1 LNEKEVRIMGIE
13 FYTDRIS
20 NYQVGDQCLNVD
32 FGRLPASRQAELL
45 QALKDP
51 GSAANLAIIT
61 KARDDYAGAFQRV
74 SAMGT
79 LPAPSLEGS
88 NIPFPAGAVDL
99 ILAYL
104 FQHNF
109 IALQELSSAASE
121 MSNRGA
127 HANMDLADKAKDDRN
142 NAAHLNMIKEVAGGV
157 AGVVAGSV
165 GIGGAGYSAH
175 SVKTQRDT
183 IGDLNV
189 TKKKLDTQ
197 QEQCERTANQ
207 LRDQAQANKDQVQE
221 LKRYVDEVNSKDGL
235 SAASRKKIDDEI
247 ADKKAQMDQCD
258 SDQAELR
265 KAIDH
270 KETAAKD
277 ASKSEAEK
285 QALKEE
291 RFQLENNMEAL
302 TAKKERLKKDT
313 EALEHVCGMQDTKKQ
328 VMEMQ
333 AEIDRL
339 RNEMT
344 TDKSLTESQKRA
356 KQYKVERLEA
366 EMKTLTKEHADHGV
380 AIQDRSQQLEDEARR
395 MQETAAAHVKAS
407 QDHIKDR
414 QAEYAEV
421 ESKLNDKLSQTQ
433 SLNMTLGPITS
444 ALQSVG
450 AFFAP
455 VGQQGSQ
462 ASAEADFKEK
472 LIDFNRGHA
481 EAAKQFADKLSNL
494 GEKVIETEK
503 AIDDNNNEVSSSI
516 ARNI

>member
-1 LNEKEVRIMGIE
+1 MGIE

-45 QALKDP
+45 QALMDP

-61 KARDDYAGAFQRV
+61 KARGDYAGAFQRV

-127 HANMDLADKAKDDRN
+127 HANMDLADKVKADRDK
-142 NAAHLNMIKEVAGGV
+142 ASHMEMIEKVAGGV

-165 GIGGAGYSAH
+165 GLGGAGYSAGAVTKH
-175 SVKTQRDT
+175 RRT
-183 IGDLNV
+183 IDDLHV

-258 SDQAELR
+258 RDQAELR

-291 RFQLENNMEAL
+291 RFQLENNMKAL
-302 TAKKERLKKDT
+302 KAKEERLKEDAK
-313 EALEHVCGMQDTKKQ
+313 ALEHVCGMQDTKKQ

-344 TDKSLTESQKRA
+344 TDKSLTESEKRA
-356 KQYKVERLEA
+356 KQLKVERLEA
-366 EMKTLTKEHADHGV
+366 EMKAQAPKLTKEHADHGV

-414 QAEYAEV
+414 QAEYAQKEA
-421 ESKLNDKLSQTQ
+421 KLQDELNLIQG
-433 SLNMTLGPITS
+433 LNMTWGSITS
-444 ALQSVG
+444 ALQSLG

-462 ASAEADFKEK
+462 ASAEADFKDK
-472 LIDFNRGHA
+472 VANFNSEHSQ
-481 EAAKQFADKLSNL
+481 AAKQFADKLSDL
-494 GEKVIETEK
+494 GQRVIETEK
-503 AIDDNNNEVSSSI
+503 TIDDNNNEVSSSI